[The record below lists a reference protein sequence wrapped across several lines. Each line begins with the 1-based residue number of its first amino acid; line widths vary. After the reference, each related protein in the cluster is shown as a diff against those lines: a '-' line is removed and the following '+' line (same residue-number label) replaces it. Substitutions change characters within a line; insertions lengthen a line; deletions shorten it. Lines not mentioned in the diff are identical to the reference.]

1 MKVSNDETKY
11 RKWYICELEELIK
24 RIPTKMLSVKFAM
37 RVWEVDMYS
46 SAAGAPGGVT

>member
-1 MKVSNDETKY
+1 MSLVTKQNIENG
-11 RKWYICELEELIK
+11 ICELEELIK